1 MRPARLVERAFLLL
15 GSNLEPEIHLPKAAR
30 GLARFGRIGKISQV
44 YQSRPVARPGQPD
57 FLNGGVLLETDLDL
71 LTLSDHLRALEAE
84 LGRVRGADKHAARTI
99 DIDICLFGARIEREP
114 VLIPAAELVEHAHVA
129 VPIAELDPGF
139 PHPITGEALGSIAAR
154 LAHGAQL
161 RQRDNVSLAADSAA

>member
-1 MRPARLVERAFLLL
+1 VRQARLVERAFLLL

-30 GLARFGRIGKISQV
+30 ELARFGRIGKVSRV

-57 FLNGGVLLETDLDL
+57 FLNGGVLLETNLDL
-71 LTLSDHLRALEAE
+71 FFLSDHLRSLEAE

-99 DIDICLFGARIEREP
+99 DIDICLFGARIDAEP
-114 VLIPAAELVEHAHVA
+114 VVIPAAELVEHAHVA

-139 PHPITGEALGSIAAR
+139 PHPITGETLGSIAAR
-154 LAHGAQL
+154 LARNAQL
-161 RQRDNVSLAADSAA
+161 RRRDDVSLKADPDA